1 MFLAADLVERVE
13 LKPGDA
19 ERQKNKIHI
28 HSSMENPP
36 EGQEWFI
43 GSPFRT
49 PHVEP
54 ILLQKQSLTNTDVY
68 KVCPG
73 PTRVR
78 VIDPPFILGGGA
90 SSTTLP
96 FSHINGK
103 YFSINRSNSSS
114 TIQPWTLTTKVTSSH
129 RLSRSNI
136 LSTEFHSR
144 TWLSRAELNENVTRV
159 TKMINSVNAFEVI
172 VGSVPDNHLAKSSV
186 FAHSAS
192 VISSFRRAG
201 WLLKLSRGKSGSPA
215 DELVNEGSP
224 RLRKQPTGPVPHE
237 VHGF

>member
-1 MFLAADLVERVE
+1 MAPVTVAGDQEHGLESVQKVGRTESRSFLRRRNLQEDKSSLLACHSGPRVSN
-13 LKPGDA
+13 LYCYKSD
-19 ERQKNKIHI
+19 RQPMIQNAY
-28 HSSMENPP
+28 NVCL
-36 EGQEWFI
+36 G
-43 GSPFRT
+43 
-49 PHVEP
+49 P
-54 ILLQKQSLTNTDVY
+54 I
-68 KVCPG
+68 
-73 PTRVR
+73 RVR

-114 TIQPWTLTTKVTSSH
+114 TIQPWTLTTKFTSSH

-159 TKMINSVNAFEVI
+159 TKMTNSVNAFETI

-215 DELVNEGSP
+215 D
-224 RLRKQPTGPVPHE
+224 
-237 VHGF
+237 